1 MKTQIESAVSSLT
14 RLEAVKRIGTG
25 LAFVLF
31 PLVFVFAF
39 AVHPGLLAPRVLGP
53 LELIQRA
60 HGNSLLQF
68 GHVLVTLSTGLL
80 VVIALKFKSLL
91 DRRAAGWAGLI
102 GAALAIFGALMLAA
116 DKGALCLTMSAL
128 DTLSEGAF
136 AQFLPGL
143 LAMFSKSGW
152 LALLWGFAAL
162 PVGFAIQTV
171 ALLKTRAIPRRQGL
185 LFLMGVLLISMPDG
199 VEAINLTASI
209 LMAIALVPYGL
220 KLIAD
225 RSEPGAGTDEKAVNP
240 DDAADRPAG
249 LRLPR
254 VVSGPVSLS
263 SRCSRCTRR

>member
-1 MKTQIESAVSSLT
+1 METRMETSVSSPT

-31 PLVFVFAF
+31 PLVFIFAF
-39 AVHPGLLAPRVLGP
+39 AVHPGLLAPRVLDP

-80 VVIALKFKSLL
+80 VVIALKFKSIL
-91 DRRAAGWAGLI
+91 DRHGAGRAGLI
-102 GAALAIFGALMLAA
+102 GAALAIFGALMLAV

-128 DTLSEGAF
+128 DTLPEGAF
-136 AQFLPGL
+136 SQFMPGL

-152 LALLWGFAAL
+152 LALLWGFVAL
-162 PVGFAIQTV
+162 PIGFAIQTA
-171 ALLKTRAIPRRQGL
+171 ALLKTRAFPRRQGV
-185 LFLMGVLLISMPDG
+185 LFLMGLLLICTPDG
-199 VEAINLTASI
+199 VEVINLTASI
-209 LMAIALVPYGL
+209 LMAAALVPYGL

-225 RSEPGAGTDEKAVNP
+225 QPGRGAGKDEKAVNQIN
-240 DDAADRPAG
+240 ADRLAG
-249 LRLPR
+249 LRLPLA
-254 VVSGPVSLS
+254 VSGPLSLS